1 MKTRFFL
8 KSITAL
14 SLLLIVSCQGK
25 KEQKTEEREVLA
37 ENAIELNADQ
47 YANAGILLG
56 KVDQQLVSAV
66 LKVNGT
72 VNVTPQNLASV
83 SAPLGGFVKSTS
95 LVQGIAVAK
104 GQNLAT
110 IENFTFI
117 EIQQN
122 YLETKAKYQYAETE
136 FRRHSELYK
145 DQVYSEKNVQQ
156 TETEYK
162 TLKAQLKGLEQ
173 KLIALGID
181 PETLTE
187 DRITS
192 LLPVVAP
199 IGGYIK
205 SVNINIGKYI
215 SPSDVLCEI
224 VNPANVILELV
235 VFEKDVQ
242 KVSNGQKVTFSS
254 PNEPGKAWT
263 GVIYQAGKALDND
276 KTTMVYASI
285 DNPRN
290 TLLSGM
296 YVNGEIQVSNNNA
309 WVLPQDAVVQFNG
322 RFFIFIYKGIR
333 AENGKQIHDFLAIE
347 VGKGPTDRGF
357 TEIVLPEGFEAA
369 SEQVVIKG
377 AYTLLSAWK
386 NAGEMAC

>member
-1 MKTRFFL
+1 MN
-8 KSITAL
+8 
-14 SLLLIVSCQGK
+14 LLIMSCQNSK
-25 KEQKTEEREVLA
+25 DRKAEDHEILA
-37 ENAIELNADQ
+37 GNAIELNADQ
-47 YANAGILLG
+47 YSNAGVQLG
-56 KVDQQLVSAV
+56 MIDQRPVSSV

-83 SAPLGGFVKSTS
+83 SAPLGGFVKATS
-95 LVQGIAVAK
+95 LVQGSAVVK
-104 GQNLAT
+104 GQNMAT

-122 YLETKAKYQYAETE
+122 FLETKAKYQYAETE

-181 PETLTE
+181 PAQLTE
-187 DRITS
+187 ERITG

-199 IGGYIK
+199 ISGYIK

-215 SPSDVLCEI
+215 NPSDVLFEI
-224 VNPANVILELV
+224 VNPSNVILELV

-242 KVSNGQKVTFSS
+242 KVSNGQKVSFSS
-254 PNEPGKAWT
+254 PNEPGKVWAGT
-263 GVIYQAGKALDND
+263 LYQAGKALDND
-276 KTTMVYASI
+276 KTTMAYASI
-285 DNPRN
+285 DKPDNH
-290 TLLSGM
+290 LLSGM
-296 YVNGEIQVSNNNA
+296 YVNGEIQISNKNA
-309 WVLPQDAVVQFNG
+309 FVVPQDAIVQFNG
-322 RFFIFIYKGIR
+322 KFYIFTYKGKR
-333 AENGKQIHDFLAIE
+333 VENGKQIHDFFAVE
-347 VGKGPTDRGF
+347 VQKGSTDGGF
-357 TEIVLPEGFEAA
+357 TEVILPEGFDNKT
-369 SEQVVIKG
+369 EQIVIRG
-377 AYTLLSAWK
+377 AYQLLSAWK